1 MANRKLASATLFL
14 GAFEA
19 FLYGEQKVGK
29 CHLVF
34 RRVRKI
40 GKSYYYLRHFCLPV
54 RSSAWNISAPTGRIF
69 MKFEIRIFL
78 ENLSK
83 KSSFIKIRQE

>member
-34 RRVRKI
+34 GRVRKI
-40 GKSYYYLRHFCLPV
+40 GKSDLP
-54 RSSAWNISAPTGRIF
+54 
-69 MKFEIRIFL
+69 
-78 ENLSK
+78 
-83 KSSFIKIRQE
+83 SSFLSARLLVRVEQLGSHRTDFYEI